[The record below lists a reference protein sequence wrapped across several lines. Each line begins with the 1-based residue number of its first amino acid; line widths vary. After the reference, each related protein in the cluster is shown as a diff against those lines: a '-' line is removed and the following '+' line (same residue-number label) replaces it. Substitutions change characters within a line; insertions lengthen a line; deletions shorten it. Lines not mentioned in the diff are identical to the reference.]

1 MKSHLSKGFI
11 TLLIVFSLLCANF
24 VAGILFNVSYTRK
37 VNQLTV
43 NVNIAVNDGTYEGEI
58 NLLVPEGLKVF
69 VMEYQLGI
77 IDEKGD
83 MVQVFSQ
90 SVNSETRRLKV
101 SFPVKK
107 YMQNWKISGFV
118 NVKVKH
124 WWIEKFMT
132 LRF

>member
-1 MKSHLSKGFI
+1 MKSHLSKSFI

-43 NVNIAVNDGTYEGEI
+43 NVNIAVNDGMYEGEI

-77 IDEKGD
+77 IDEKDD
-83 MVQVFSQ
+83 MIQVFSQ
-90 SVNSETRRLKV
+90 SVNSEVRRLKI
-101 SFPVKK
+101 SFPVRKH
-107 YMQNWKISGFV
+107 MQNWKISGFV
-118 NVKVKH
+118 NVKVKY

>member
-1 MKSHLSKGFI
+1 M
-11 TLLIVFSLLCANF
+11 NF
-24 VAGILFNVSYTRK
+24 VIGIFFNMSYTKK
-37 VNQLTV
+37 VNQLMV
-43 NVNIAVNDGTYEGEI
+43 NVNIVLNNGTYEGEI

-83 MVQVFSQ
+83 MIQVFSQ
-90 SVNSETRRLKV
+90 SVNSEIKKLRV
-101 SFPVKK
+101 SFPAKK
-107 YMQNWKISGFV
+107 RVQNWKISGFV